1 MPVEHSVDRST
12 LQIELNRPERR
23 NAFDAEMAE
32 QLEAALDVLEQSA
45 DLRVAIISGAGGH
58 FSAGT
63 DLRLARSPATA
74 RGGEYG
80 IVRRGRSKPIIA
92 AIEGI
97 AFGGGLE
104 IALSCDLIVTAANA
118 RLALPE
124 AQRGV
129 VPTCGGIFRVLDA
142 LPEAMAMGLLLAGD
156 ELDGTTAGRLG
167 LATRVAADGEAVTV
181 ARQLAQAVCRSAP
194 TSISALLQAVRQVR
208 AATTSAGWAATSDAI
223 EAIDGSPDMHEGI
236 AAFFERRV
244 PRWHPEAAA
253 SLD

>member
-1 MPVEHSVDRST
+1 MPVEYSVVEST
-12 LQIELNRPERR
+12 LHIELNRPERR
-23 NAFDAEMAE
+23 NAIDGEMAE
-32 QLEAALDVLEQSA
+32 QLESALDVLEQRE
-45 DLRVAIISGAGGH
+45 DLRVGIISGAGGH

-63 DLRLARSPATA
+63 DLHLARSPATE

-80 IVRRGRSKPIIA
+80 IIRRERSKPIIA

-104 IALSCDLIVTAANA
+104 IALSCDLIVTATTA

-124 AQRGV
+124 ALRGV

-156 ELDGTTAGRLG
+156 EIDGATAGRLG
-167 LATRVAADGEAVTV
+167 LVTRVAEDGQAVVV
-181 ARQLAQAVCRSAP
+181 AHQLADAVCRSSP
-194 TSISALLQAVRQVR
+194 TSISALLRAVRHVR

-223 EAIDGSPDMHEGI
+223 DAIDGSPDMQEGI
-236 AAFFERRV
+236 AAFFERRP
-244 PRWHPEAAA
+244 PRWHPETTRTY
-253 SLD
+253 